1 MRDPMFLILS
11 TLRTLLQ
18 RVSDIV
24 SFVFTNYFP
33 SATPEDTNDLGSK
46 PLGK

>member
-11 TLRTLLQ
+11 TLRNLLQ
-18 RVSDIV
+18 RLSSIV
-24 SFVFTNYFP
+24 SFVFVNYFP
-33 SATPEDTNDLGSK
+33 STTPEDTNDLGLK